1 MNLVILGPQ
10 GSGKGTQADL
20 LTERYGFRHIETG
33 KKLRGIAASEHPL
46 AEQIRTIINAGD
58 LVSDEMLMLVIQDE
72 VTKASGKNLIFDG
85 TPRNVEQ
92 YILLDK
98 MLKKF
103 GERLDRVVLIN
114 IPEEE
119 TIKRLSSRRTCLRC
133 GKVFNILTNPSVESE
148 KCDCGGIL
156 KKREDDT
163 PEAIKQRLSVYKTQT
178 RQVIDEAKSRG
189 TLLEINGNEP
199 IEDIHQAIVRG
210 LGL

>member
-33 KKLRGIAASEHPL
+33 KKLRGIAASDHPL
-46 AEQIRTIINAGD
+46 AMQIRKIINSGD

-72 VTKASGKNLIFDG
+72 VMKAGGKNLIFDG
-85 TPRNVEQ
+85 TPRNIEQ
-92 YILLDK
+92 YLLLDE
-98 MLKKF
+98 MLGKF
-103 GERLDRVVLIN
+103 GEKIDRVVLII

-119 TIKRLSSRRTCLRC
+119 TIRRLSSRRICLSC
-133 GKVFNILTNPSVESE
+133 GKIFNTLTNPSAELE

-178 RQVIDEAKSRG
+178 RQVIDEAKKRG
-189 TLLEINGNEP
+189 VLLEINGNEP
-199 IEDIHQAIVRG
+199 IEVIHQEIVRG